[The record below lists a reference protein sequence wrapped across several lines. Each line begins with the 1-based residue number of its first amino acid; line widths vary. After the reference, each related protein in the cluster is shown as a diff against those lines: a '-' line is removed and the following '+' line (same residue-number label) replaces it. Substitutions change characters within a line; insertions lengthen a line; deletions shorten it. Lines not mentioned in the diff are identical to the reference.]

1 MIYLIPEQHGDSVRY
16 FRDFF
21 QLHLG
26 QPDLATLHKI
36 LEKFATI
43 PYENISKII
52 KLSRSWDSDQRLR
65 LPEEV
70 MDDHANF
77 RLGGTCFSLTFF
89 LETILLHQGFQCY
102 PVMADMKAGRN
113 IHCAILVLFDNR
125 KFLVDPGYL
134 LNTPLEINPQ
144 QPRIYRTPTAGVELQ
159 FNHELGCYQLFTFN
173 RDKMT
178 WRYNFMDRP
187 CPPDEF
193 LAHWQASF
201 TKPSMHGICLTKI
214 QNDGYIFIH
223 KNFMRETTFISK
235 KNFDIRQNYHQTIQQ
250 IFGIDEQLIEQARA
264 ALEFNLAKERELG
277 LFKADRSNR
286 Y

>member
-1 MIYLIPEQHGDSVRY
+1 MIYLIPENHSESVRY
-16 FRDFF
+16 FCEFF
-21 QLHLG
+21 KLKKSSAT
-26 QPDLATLHKI
+26 LATLQEI

-52 KLSRSWDSDQRLR
+52 KLSRSWESDQRLR

-113 IHCAILVLFDNR
+113 IHCAILVLFDHK

-134 LNTPLEINPQ
+134 LHTPLEINPQ
-144 QPRIYRTPTAGVELQ
+144 QPRIYRTPTTGVELQ
-159 FNHELGCYQLFTFN
+159 FNHEFGCYQLFTFN
-173 RDKMT
+173 REKMT
-178 WRYNFMDRP
+178 WRYNFVDRA
-187 CPPDEF
+187 CSPDEF

-201 TKPSMHGICLTKI
+201 TKPSMHGLCLTKI
-214 QNDGYIFIH
+214 QPDGYIFIH
-223 KNFMRETTFISK
+223 KNFMRETTFTSK

-250 IFGIDEQLIEQARA
+250 IFGIDKQLIEQARA

-277 LFKADRSNR
+277 LFKADRSSQ
-286 Y
+286 